1 MIEQNNHSTL
11 LFCGS
16 IPLSA
21 LQILN
26 AIAVRITPPE
36 DEKKDWSYQI
46 GAAWPTDQEEVIKF
60 TSQVDH
66 KFNKS
71 SKSYAQFARPYLKNS
86 FPGNLLEHLDGK
98 LNFLAFID
106 NFVQKKLIISAKKS
120 RASNG
125 AVLVFTHYKS
135 EFVDDNGKSNIL
147 HERLLVLMLKNADAL
162 RFKENLQLN
171 PVDIIDLD
179 KFLQGARID
188 ALRFVSDDEEEKEK
202 NNLCFIRGSGDVR
215 QYFIE
220 SIGADNVV
228 SNQKSSEQCI
238 LALNTFVKE
247 HQFPRALREK
257 IDSKITELFN
267 SFKRGQTVS
276 LDKIQTQIDALIPE
290 EYAEHKGSFV
300 EFVNENG
307 FEVNEE
313 FEITAKEKKQLE
325 WLDFETAIAK
335 LSVKKHQIG
344 LPNSDCPVI
353 FDEETNEIRITQK
366 VTDPIIIAKLK
377 EFANE

>member
-1 MIEQNNHSTL
+1 M
-11 LFCGS
+11 
-16 IPLSA
+16 SA
-21 LQILN
+21 LKVLN

-36 DEKKDWSYQI
+36 DEQKDWSYQI

-60 TSQVDH
+60 TSQVDN

-71 SKSYAQFARPYLKNS
+71 SKSYAQFARPYLRNS
-86 FPGNLLEHLDGK
+86 FPGSLLEHMDGK

-125 AVLVFTHYKS
+125 AVLVFTHYKA
-135 EFVDDNGKSNIL
+135 EFDDENGKSNVL
-147 HERLLVLMLKNADAL
+147 YERLLVLMLKNADAL

-179 KFLQGARID
+179 KFLQGARVD
-188 ALRFVSDDEEEKEK
+188 ALRFKSDDEEEKEK

-300 EFVNENG
+300 EYVNDKG

-313 FEITAKEKKQLE
+313 FEITTKEKKQLE

-344 LPNSDCPVI
+344 LPNSDRPVI
-353 FDEETNEIRITQK
+353 FDEETSEIRIIQK
-366 VTDPIIIAKLK
+366 VTDPTIIAKLK